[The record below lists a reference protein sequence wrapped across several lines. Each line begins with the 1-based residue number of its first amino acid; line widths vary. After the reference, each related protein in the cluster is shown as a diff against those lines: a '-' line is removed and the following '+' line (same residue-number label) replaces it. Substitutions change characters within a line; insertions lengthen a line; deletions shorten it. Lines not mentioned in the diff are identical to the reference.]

1 MGSEMC
7 IRDRLRSALYMPG
20 INQKA
25 MDKALKLDCDA
36 VILDLEDAVDVSKK
50 EESRQLVKRQIENN
64 DYGSKQVVVRV
75 NDLNTKWGESD
86 VAAFA
91 NSRIQAILVPKVSE
105 IGDVSRIAE
114 VLNEHGSELPVW
126 IMVETPLAIININ
139 ELARQPRVSALVMGT
154 SDLVTDL
161 GAEHMKDR
169 HNISYA
175 LQRSVVAARAFG
187 KLILDGVHLDFRD
200 LDSFHDI
207 CRLGRSMGFDG
218 KTLIHPDQIIVANQA
233 FSPSEAELEKAKRV
247 IDAWRTAQAQG
258 SGVVELEGSLVES
271 LHVEEAK
278 RLLDLV
284 SEIAHR
290 TD

>member
-1 MGSEMC
+1 MK
-7 IRDRLRSALYMPG
+7 ILRSALYMPG

-50 EESRQLVKRQIENN
+50 EESRQLVKRQIDNN

-105 IGDVSRIAE
+105 IRDVSRIAE

-169 HNISYA
+169 LNISYA

-247 IDAWRTAQAQG
+247 IDAWRSAQAQG

-278 RLLDLV
+278 RLLDFF
-284 SEIAHR
+284 SEVVDRA
-290 TD
+290 D

>member
-1 MGSEMC
+1 MT
-7 IRDRLRSALYMPG
+7 ILRSALFMPG

-50 EESRQLVKRQIENN
+50 EESRQLVKRQIDNN

-114 VLNEHGSELPVW
+114 VLNEYGSELPVW

-218 KTLIHPDQIIVANQA
+218 KTLIHPDQIIVANQV

-278 RLLDLV
+278 RLLDFF
-284 SEIAHR
+284 SEAADR
-290 TD
+290 AD

>member
-1 MGSEMC
+1 MT
-7 IRDRLRSALYMPG
+7 ILRSALYMPG

-114 VLNEHGSELPVW
+114 VLNRLGSELPVW

-139 ELARQPRVSALVMGT
+139 ELASQPRVTALVMGT
-154 SDLVTDL
+154 SDLVVDL
-161 GAEHMKDR
+161 CAEHLEER
-169 HNISYA
+169 QNISYA
-175 LQRSVVAARAFG
+175 LQRSIIAARAFG
-187 KLILDGVHLDFRD
+187 KKILDGVHLDFRD
-200 LDSFHDI
+200 LDSLRNV
-207 CRLGRSMGFDG
+207 CRLGKSMGFDG
-218 KTLIHPDQIIVANQA
+218 KTLIHPDQILVANQS
-233 FSPSEAELEKAKRV
+233 FSPSEAELEKAKRL
-247 IDAWRTAQAQG
+247 IDVWRSAQAQG

-278 RLLDLV
+278 RLLSFF
-284 SEIAHR
+284 SEISER
-290 TD
+290 PG

>member
-1 MGSEMC
+1 MT
-7 IRDRLRSALYMPG
+7 ILRSALYMPG

-64 DYGSKQVVVRV
+64 DYGPKQVVVRV

-114 VLNEHGSELPVW
+114 VLNEYGSELPVW

-218 KTLIHPDQIIVANQA
+218 KTLIHPDQIIVANQV

-278 RLLDLV
+278 RLLDFF
-284 SEIAHR
+284 SEAADR
-290 TD
+290 AD